1 MRHDAI
7 RDTFAKIMD
16 DVCYDVEIQPHLH
29 PLQGE
34 SFDFKT
40 TTSDDQA
47 RLDIIAN
54 GLWEKRCPKSIGE
67 AYTHNES

>member
-7 RDTFAKIMD
+7 RDTFAKIIN
-16 DVCYDVEIQPHLH
+16 DVCYALEIEPHLQ

-40 TTSDDQA
+40 TTNEDQA
-47 RLDIIAN
+47 RLDIKAN
-54 GLWEKRCPKSIGE
+54 GLWKQDSAKRFSM
-67 AYTHNES
+67 